1 MFSAKGGLTSAGTN
15 RIAEFKTTHMD
26 NQQQLN
32 VNAKEKLIENFK
44 PKQGAFQSGLS
55 SSNNVRSLELGE
67 TKNTIAFEVLDGN
80 KRKETVIP
88 WARLPFSLR
97 RLDEPP
103 PLTSEKINAK
113 LLRAE
118 RNRSRKL
125 QEIQSHAR
133 NMSRLRSKEAL
144 LS

>member
-1 MFSAKGGLTSAGTN
+1 MFTTGGGLTSAGTS
-15 RIAEFKTTHMD
+15 RIAELKATCMD
-26 NQQQLN
+26 NQKQLN

-44 PKQGAFQSGLS
+44 KKLGAFQSRLS
-55 SSNNVRSLELGE
+55 SSNTVRSLELGK

-88 WARLPFSLR
+88 WARLPLSLR

-103 PLTSEKINAK
+103 PLTSETINAT

-118 RNRSRKL
+118 RNRTRKL
-125 QEIQSHAR
+125 QEVQSRAR
-133 NMSRLRSKEAL
+133 NMSTLRSK
-144 LS
+144 